1 MPQALLAFIPDGAS
15 RINDWIS
22 VVKEN
27 GQWTWFLGTHPICDH
42 CESDRTTFRW
52 FTAQLIEQG
61 TCRQCEIV
69 KAFGVSA
76 NAVKRAVKLY
86 REGGV
91 EAFYRPRGKRA
102 ANVMTADVIAQ
113 AEDLLRRGRSRS
125 ETADQLGIKPNTLSK
140 AIQQGRLK
148 QPRAGDHE
156 SAPTTSMPSA
166 STSQTDL
173 FGSLPTG
180 FPSTDKSQRS
190 VEDAVAGDYMG
201 VACTR
206 VLDRVS
212 ASIGL
217 LPGGAVAEF
226 QNCRDVSFGG
236 VLCAL
241 PALNENGLFR
251 HLDECFPSLEGYY
264 TTVQVVSLLS
274 FMALCRIKTIEQL
287 QYVPPGELGKLLGLD
302 RVPEVRCLRKKLGQL
317 SLSDNPEKWAG
328 RLSRE
333 WLAESD
339 ELAGLLYVDG
349 HVRVYHGKMT
359 ELPRRYV
366 ARMKLCLRG
375 TTDYWVNDSIG
386 QPFFVINRP
395 IDQGLIESL
404 ESDIVPRL
412 LQDIPDQPTEEQLNT
427 DPYRS
432 RFTLLFDREGYSPK
446 FFKKMWN
453 DHRIACTTYHKFPK
467 RDWPTEWFTEVESRL
482 PDGQIVSLN
491 LAELGSWIGGK
502 DGLWVHEVRKLTD
515 SGHQTSVISTAYDRS
530 GPQTA
535 TAQFCRW
542 SQENFF
548 RYMKQHY
555 ALDVLSEYRTCEIP
569 DTKRPVVN
577 PPWRDLDKQ
586 IRSLKSKLT
595 QRHARFA
602 ALTLHPED
610 DAEKIPKWEQRKA
623 ELQEE
628 IEQLEHELSEFKTRQ
643 KATPHHVS
651 WTDFPEADKFEQL
664 APSRKRLQDTVRMIA
679 YRAETAMAS
688 VLREVMSRE
697 DDARTLLRD
706 LFRTEANLIP
716 DAETNE
722 LHVQIHGRPNP
733 RSNRAIRHLLNHL
746 NEAEL
751 NYPGTPLKLVYTL
764 LDSHQN

>member
-1 MPQALLAFIPDGAS
+1 MPQALLAFTPDGAS
-15 RINDWIS
+15 RISDRIS

-27 GQWTWFLGTHPICDH
+27 GRWTWLLGIHPICEH
-42 CESDRTTFRW
+42 PESDRTTFRW
-52 FTAQLIEQG
+52 FTAQLIQQG
-61 TCRQCEIV
+61 NCRQCEIV

-86 REGGV
+86 QEGGV
-91 EAFYRPRGKRA
+91 EAFYRPRGTRA
-102 ANVMTADVIAQ
+102 ANVITADVIAQ
-113 AEDLLRRGRSRS
+113 AEDLLRRGRARS
-125 ETADQLGIKPNTLSK
+125 EVADQLGIKRNTLSK

-148 QPRAGDHE
+148 QPCADDPE
-156 SAPTTSMPSA
+156 SASPTSA
-166 STSQTDL
+166 SPTSTSQSEL
-173 FGSLPTG
+173 

-190 VEDAVAGDYMG
+190 VEDAVAGDHMG

-226 QNCRDVSFGG
+226 QNCRDVSLGG

-241 PALNENGLFR
+241 PALHENGLFR
-251 HLDECFPSLEGYY
+251 HLGECFPTLDGYY

-317 SLSDNPEKWAG
+317 SLSDNPEKWSG
-328 RLSRE
+328 RLSRD

-386 QPFFVINRP
+386 QPFFVVNRP

-412 LQDIPDQPTEEQLNT
+412 LQDVPDQPTDEQLKT

-467 RDWPTEWFTEVESRL
+467 GDWPTEWFTEVQSQL
-482 PDGQIVSLN
+482 PDGQIVSLK

-502 DGLWVHEVRKLTD
+502 DGLWVHEVRKLTQT
-515 SGHQTSVISTAYDRS
+515 GHQTSVISTAYDRS

-535 TAQFCRW
+535 TSQFCRW

-548 RYMKQHY
+548 RYMNQHY
-555 ALDVLSEYRTCEIP
+555 ALDLLSEYQTCEIP
-569 DTKRPVVN
+569 ETKRPVVN

-595 QRHARFA
+595 QRRAKFA
-602 ALTLHPED
+602 SLTLHPED
-610 DAEKIPKWEQRKA
+610 DAEQIPKWEQRKA

-628 IEQLEHELSEFKTRQ
+628 IEQLEHELSELKTRQ
-643 KATPHHVS
+643 KVTPHHVS
-651 WTDFPEADKFEQL
+651 WQGLPDTDKFEQL
-664 APSRKRLQDTVRMIA
+664 APSRKRLQDTVRMVA
-679 YRAETAMAS
+679 YRAETAMAN

-716 DAETNE
+716 DAESNV
-722 LHVQIHGRPNP
+722 LQVQIHSRPNP

-751 NYPGTPLKLVYTL
+751 LYPGTPLKLVYTL
-764 LDSHQN
+764 LDAHQN